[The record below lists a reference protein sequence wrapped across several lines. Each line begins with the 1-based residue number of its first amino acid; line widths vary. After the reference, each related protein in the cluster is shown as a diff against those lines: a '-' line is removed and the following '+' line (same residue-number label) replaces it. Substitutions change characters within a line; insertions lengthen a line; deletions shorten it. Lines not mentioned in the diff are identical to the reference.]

1 MAFKYLMYTDK
12 PCTEIHDYCHMTL
25 DSYTL
30 AWYKRVTGKK
40 GSYTWS
46 QINNYNEYLLIQ
58 EEIRS
63 YLSDNPAYSV
73 NIAGLGKFTIER
85 LPEQP
90 IQAEFI
96 VWKGETLS
104 KKYNELVGSINS
116 YKKSGITEDAWL
128 IGEKFSQFLKNIN

>member
-1 MAFKYLMYTDK
+1 M
-12 PCTEIHDYCHMTL
+12 
-25 DSYTL
+25 
-30 AWYKRVTGKK
+30 
-40 GSYTWS
+40 
-46 QINNYNEYLLIQ
+46 IQ

-63 YLSDNPAYSV
+63 FLSDNPAYSV
-73 NIAGLGKFTIER
+73 DIAGLGKFAIER

-116 YKKSGITEDAWL
+116 YKKAELRKTPGLSV
-128 IGEKFSQFLKNIN
+128 KSFPNS